1 MIRDFL
7 SVVIK
12 ITLKDLQ
19 PKIRIK
25 PERSK
30 TVLQSASNLLHLN
43 HVMLDRLKN
52 NIGQLKGK
60 IKESITPE
68 EFHLVERIHQNSYK
82 KSFDLT
88 KKTYGNLI
96 NL

>member
-19 PKIRIK
+19 PKVRIK

-60 IKESITPE
+60 IRESITPE

>member
-60 IKESITPE
+60 IRESITPE

>member
-7 SVVIK
+7 SAVIK

-19 PKIRIK
+19 PKVRIK

-52 NIGQLKGK
+52 NIGQMKGK

-88 KKTYGNLI
+88 KKTHGNLI

>member
-7 SVVIK
+7 SAVIK

-19 PKIRIK
+19 PKVRIK

>member
-19 PKIRIK
+19 PKVRIK

-52 NIGQLKGK
+52 NIGQMKGK

>member
-19 PKIRIK
+19 PKVRIK

-88 KKTYGNLI
+88 KKTDGNLI

>member
-19 PKIRIK
+19 PKVRIK

-68 EFHLVERIHQNSYK
+68 EFHLVERIHRNSYK

>member
-19 PKIRIK
+19 PKVRIK

-68 EFHLVERIHQNSYK
+68 QFHLVERIHQNSYK

>member
-19 PKIRIK
+19 PKVRIK

-82 KSFDLT
+82 KCFDLT

>member
-19 PKIRIK
+19 PKVRIK

>member
-19 PKIRIK
+19 PKVRIK

-88 KKTYGNLI
+88 KKTYVNLI

>member
-19 PKIRIK
+19 PKVRIK

-68 EFHLVERIHQNSYK
+68 EFHLVERINQNSYK